1 MFFLV
6 RSYTKINNCDW
17 LIFILILKKIFFFV
31 LANISE
37 EEMKWKEEFRQYESR
52 VQQWDY
58 YYTKYLD
65 LLDKNKDKLFNCL
78 G

>member
-1 MFFLV
+1 LV